1 MTGRPAR
8 VVLAGA
14 GGHGHW
20 HLDNLRRLSA
30 TGLVELVGVC
40 DVAPVPA
47 EALAGLGTP
56 EYSAD
61 LPGLIR
67 RTGAEITV
75 LVTPIHTHAELAVA
89 ALRAGSHLLLEKPP
103 APSLAEYEVIAAAVR
118 ETGLAC
124 QVGFQTLG
132 SDAIPFLRKL
142 IADGHLGRVSGIGV
156 AGAWNR
162 PAAYFGR
169 APWAGRRRLGE
180 VAVTDGALTN
190 PFAHAIATALAV
202 AEAEQLGAVAEIDV
216 ELYRANPIEAD
227 DTSCVRLTLPS
238 GLVITVAV
246 TLCAP
251 GRVEPSLL
259 VHGEAGRASLV
270 YTRDEVEVVPATGA
284 PARTTH
290 ARTDLLENLVDHVR
304 TDAQLLVPLARTGAF
319 IQVLEAVRR
328 AAEPAE
334 IPERLQEIR
343 RDDTGEPTG
352 RVLPGVAELTARSAE
367 RLALYSELDAPWAPA
382 EQVLRVAGRD
392 VAHYRWRVDLP
403 VTASPRPHLHPVRTL
418 GGVAVS
424 ELAPADHVHHL
435 GVGIAVADAGG
446 VNFWGGRT
454 YVPGAGPTWRHDHGR
469 QRHLRFRRREADRF
483 GEHLEWVGPDG
494 VAILGERR
502 TVAARG
508 VEGAAWLLDVT
519 FTLTNLTGAPLAV
532 RSSATK
538 GRAGAG
544 YGGFFWRAP
553 GSATG
558 RTVFTERV
566 EGEDLVNHSHAP
578 WVAMTGTDPDG
589 RDWTLVMAQHGH
601 VDPWFVRVREYPGF
615 GPALAWERPL
625 VVTGSV
631 TRRVTTIVAD
641 GRLDRDA
648 SAQLFASTTER

>member
-1 MTGRPAR
+1 MTRQPVR

-14 GGHGHW
+14 GGHGRW
-20 HLDNLRRLSA
+20 HLDNLRRLA
-30 TGLVELVGVC
+30 GTGLVELVGVC
-40 DVAPVPA
+40 DVAPVA
-47 EALAGLGTP
+47 EDSLAGLGRP
-56 EYSAD
+56 EQSDD

-103 APSLAEYEVIAAAVR
+103 APSLAEHEVIAAAVR

-156 AGAWNR
+156 AGAWER
-162 PAAYFGR
+162 PAAYFHR
-169 APWAGRRRLGE
+169 APWAGRRRLDG

-190 PFAHAIATALAV
+190 PFAHAVATALAV
-202 AEAEQLGAVAEIDV
+202 AEAEQLGAVADIDV

-227 DTSCVRLTLPS
+227 DTSCVRLSLPS

-246 TLCAP
+246 SLCAP
-251 GRVEPSLL
+251 SRNEPSLL
-259 VHGEAGRASLV
+259 VHGETGRASLV
-270 YTRDEVEVVPATGA
+270 YTRDEVEVAPSAGPAAT
-284 PARTTH
+284 TTH

-304 TDAQLLVPLARTGAF
+304 TDAQLLVPLSRTGAF
-319 IQVLEAVRR
+319 TQVLEAVRR
-328 AAEPAE
+328 APEPAP
-334 IPERLQEIR
+334 IPERLLEIR
-343 RDDTGEPTG
+343 RDDAGEPTG
-352 RVLPGVAELTARSAE
+352 RVLPGIVEVTARSAR
-367 RLALYSELDAPWAPA
+367 RLALYSELDVPWASA
-382 EQVLRVAGRD
+382 EHVLRVAGRD
-392 VAHYRWRVDLP
+392 VAHYRWGVDLP

-418 GGVAVS
+418 GGVEVS

-435 GVGIAVADAGG
+435 GVGIAVADVGG

-454 YVPGAGPTWRHDHGR
+454 FVPGAGPTWRDDHGR
-469 QRHLRFRRREADRF
+469 QRHVRFRRREADRF

-494 VAILGERR
+494 TAVVGEKR
-502 TVAARG
+502 TVAARRLD
-508 VEGAAWLLDVT
+508 GAGWLLDVT
-519 FTLTNLTGAPLAV
+519 FTLTNLTGAPLAI

-566 EGEDLVNHSHAP
+566 DGEDQVNHSHAP
-578 WVAMTGTDPDG
+578 WVAMAGTDPDG
-589 RDWTLVMAQHGH
+589 RDWTLVLAQHGH
-601 VDPWFVRVREYPGF
+601 TDPWFVRVREYPGI

-625 VVTGSV
+625 VVADSV
-631 TRRVTTIVAD
+631 TRRVATIIAD

-648 SAQLFASTTER
+648 AAQLIASTTER